1 MVVASTVPTTER
13 DSFDN
18 YYKYDRAE
26 RQQGRGVG
34 SYSHR
39 QVRSRRLSL
48 PGIHK
53 AYWGFWKF
61 NFLRASL

>member
-26 RQQGRGVG
+26 RQQGSRVDTNV
-34 SYSHR
+34 SR
-39 QVRSRRLSL
+39 QV
-48 PGIHK
+48 
-53 AYWGFWKF
+53 
-61 NFLRASL
+61 